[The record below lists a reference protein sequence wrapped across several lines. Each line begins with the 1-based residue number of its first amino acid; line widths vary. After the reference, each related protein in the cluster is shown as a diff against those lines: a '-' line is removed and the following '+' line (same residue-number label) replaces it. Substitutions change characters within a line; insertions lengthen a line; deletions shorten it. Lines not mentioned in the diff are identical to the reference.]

1 MKKSIRIA
9 VAVFMAG
16 VLAGCTI
23 GGDEEKTGDG
33 ENGGGGSGGSG
44 GSTTVQNRF
53 AGKTIEYEYT
63 KHRDYDDGSWYTS
76 YGRETI
82 TFTKNTATL
91 YSKWRYTSSDSRE
104 DREENENYEYT
115 YVLESVNGKN
125 VLHLTMKN
133 PKYYLYDDNDER
145 KEGTFDEYV
154 SAEYNGISADTKE
167 LLRKAESTYYFYY
180 EFTDNNTVKLYKDY
194 YVGDMT
200 KSSVR
205 FSYDND
211 NSTSS
216 DEYVYVSFGQDRLR
230 LEHGNRNT
238 NDWVDYWG
246 IPQFNGKS
254 FTADMYR
261 VDEIR
266 DEENPLW
273 IVGDYYTSVGKITG
287 TYDINGTGSKCS
299 GTVSFTKFPSDEMK
313 NLFDASYQ
321 IQNYYPDDD
330 DDDPDYDE
338 YTIK

>member
-9 VAVFMAG
+9 VAVLMAG
-16 VLAGCTI
+16 VLVGCTF

-33 ENGGGGSGGSG
+33 ENGGGSG

-104 DREENENYEYT
+104 DREENEEYEYT

-125 VLHLTMKN
+125 VLHLTETN
-133 PKYYLYDDNDER
+133 PTYENNNHEAC
-145 KEGTFDEYV
+145 TFDEYV
-154 SAEYNGISADTKE
+154 SAEYTGISSDTKE
-167 LLRKAESTYYFYY
+167 LLRKVESTFYLYY
-180 EFTDNNTVKLYKDY
+180 EFTDNNTVKLYDDY

-200 KSSVR
+200 KSSER
-205 FSYDND
+205 FYVNY
-211 NSTSS
+211 NNASTR
-216 DEYVYVSFGQDRLR
+216 EYVYVSFGQSRLR
-230 LEHGNRNT
+230 LEYEKPDT
-238 NDWVDYWG
+238 NGDWVYMEYWG
-246 IPQFNGKS
+246 IPQFNGNT

-261 VDEIR
+261 VVGLR
-266 DEENPLW
+266 DEQGSWLGEQ
-273 IVGDYYTSVGKITG
+273 YTSVGKITG
-287 TYDINGTGSKCS
+287 TYDINGTGSKVS
-299 GTVSFTKFPSDEMK
+299 GTVSFTKFPDEMK
-313 NLFDASYQ
+313 NLFSTSYQ
-321 IQNYYPDDD
+321 VYNYNPDHDD
-330 DDDPDYDE
+330 DDDPGYTE

>member
-16 VLAGCTI
+16 VLAGCTV

-125 VLHLTMKN
+125 ILHLTETKPTYEN
-133 PKYYLYDDNDER
+133 NNHEAC
-145 KEGTFDEYV
+145 TFDEYV
-154 SAEYNGISADTKE
+154 SAEYTGISSATKE
-167 LLRKAESTYYFYY
+167 LLRKAKSTHYIYY
-180 EFTDNNTVKLYKDY
+180 EFADNNTVRLYNDY

-205 FSYDND
+205 FSYDNE

-216 DEYVYVSFGQDRLR
+216 DEYVYVSFGQSRLR

-246 IPQFNGKS
+246 IPQLTGNT

-266 DEENPLW
+266 DEQ
-273 IVGDYYTSVGKITG
+273 GSYRDHYTSVGKITG
-287 TYDINGTGSKCS
+287 TYDINGTGSKVS
-299 GTVSFTKFPSDEMK
+299 GTLSFTKFPSDEMK
-313 NLFDASYQ
+313 NLFATSYQ
-321 IQNYYPDDD
+321 VQNYDPDDDD